1 MSTGPHRMKG
11 GAESWLELKP
21 TGKRRSVLI
30 GPYRTVLQSRE
41 ERVKSE
47 TFSDQ
52 WHVRVYSHAARSS
65 SRSSPFKE
73 DRLTTGD
80 SSQRSR
86 RIGHLSRVFPPRDV
100 LSSLKARAA
109 RGEGIGLVI
118 NSSQRSAFILRMV
131 EVKTK
136 MNTNRKSLL

>member
-30 GPYRTVLQSRE
+30 GLYRTVLQSRE

-65 SRSSPFKE
+65 SRSS
-73 DRLTTGD
+73 L
-80 SSQRSR
+80 
-86 RIGHLSRVFPPRDV
+86 
-100 LSSLKARAA
+100 LKKIA
-109 RGEGIGLVI
+109 
-118 NSSQRSAFILRMV
+118 
-131 EVKTK
+131 
-136 MNTNRKSLL
+136 